1 MSKCS
6 GIKSNNLLNIFAFQ
20 LSSVRDQKIIMALVI
35 KLWTRT
41 RGISS
46 LPWMRC
52 WSIAGYPK
60 HWICQYPLIYWG
72 GGRYCEIKGSCSR
85 ILVAQCLW
93 PRLEPQP
100 LTQELCALTAP
111 PLGVEGAIHLII
123 GPRVLLLTSSGE
135 TLKFEGK
142 QIKWIL
148 SQWTSNKKIIIS
160 VLFISLCS
168 VRLVYLVIT
177 WQEEVEVQ

>member
-1 MSKCS
+1 MSLAKAWTPTTHS
-6 GIKSNNLLNIFAFQ
+6 GVECTN
-20 LSSVRDQKIIMALVI
+20 
-35 KLWTRT
+35 
-41 RGISS
+41 
-46 LPWMRC
+46 
-52 WSIAGYPK
+52 
-60 HWICQYPLIYWG
+60 
-72 GGRYCEIKGSCSR
+72 CE
-85 ILVAQCLW
+85 A
-93 PRLEPQP
+93 
-100 LTQELCALTAP
+100 TAP

-148 SQWTSNKKIIIS
+148 SQWISNKKFIVS

-177 WQEEVEVQ
+177 WQEVEVQ